1 MTKTKKNFN
10 PEYKYETLSGK
21 FVDYRGNDRDFTM
34 VAVSIP
40 MTDDDVIVTHPVEY
54 EDSYEIPAKK
64 VLNEETGQV
73 EFQPAQTETFVDE
86 YYEVISPVAK
96 MLSIGVAVRCVRDED
111 KGLGERIA
119 YGKAVT
125 LLNRTLFVSHPGMI
139 NTKMVRALLEQEAE
153 HFAKD
158 PGSYLTGYNADKLR
172 YEKTGQIA
180 EAEMTAEEVKTY
192 ILQKKKDAGKL
203 RQTKTLNNLNDFSK
217 AKIIKQALLNEANEK
232 ANSNDKS
239 FA

>member
-96 MLSIGVAVRCVRDED
+96 MLSIGVAVR
-111 KGLGERIA
+111 L
-119 YGKAVT
+119 
-125 LLNRTLFVSHPGMI
+125 
-139 NTKMVRALLEQEAE
+139 
-153 HFAKD
+153 
-158 PGSYLTGYNADKLR
+158 
-172 YEKTGQIA
+172 
-180 EAEMTAEEVKTY
+180 
-192 ILQKKKDAGKL
+192 LQK
-203 RQTKTLNNLNDFSK
+203 
-217 AKIIKQALLNEANEK
+217 
-232 ANSNDKS
+232 
-239 FA
+239 